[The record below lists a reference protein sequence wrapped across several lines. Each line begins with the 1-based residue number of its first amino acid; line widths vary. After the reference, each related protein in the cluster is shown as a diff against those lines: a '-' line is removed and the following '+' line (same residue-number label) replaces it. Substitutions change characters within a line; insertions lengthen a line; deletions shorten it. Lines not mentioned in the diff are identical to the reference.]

1 MVCNVGGTD
10 RMLRILLGLGVGG
23 AGIYFQSYWGLLGL
37 LFLATGAFRFCPAYL
52 PFRFSSQKG
61 S

>member
-10 RMLRILLGLGVGG
+10 RILRILLGLVVGA

-37 LFLATGAFRFCPAYL
+37 VFLGTGIFRFCPAYL
-52 PFRFSSQKG
+52 PFGFSSQKNK
-61 S
+61 